1 MKAIVIGA
9 GIGGLSAAVALK
21 QSGIDCDV
29 YEAVKEIKP
38 VGAAISVWPNGVK
51 CMAHLGMGDIM
62 ETFGGPLRRM
72 AYRDFRSGEN
82 MTQFSLAPLI
92 ERTGSRPCPV
102 SRAELQREMLDYW
115 GRDSVQF
122 GKRVTRCE
130 EDADGVTVW
139 FTDGSHSALR
149 PWVLGF
155 TPQRRYAGY
164 VNWNGLVEIDE
175 ALAPGDQ
182 WTTFVGEGKRV
193 SLMPVSAG
201 RFYFFFD
208 VPLPAGL
215 AEDRDTLR
223 ADLSRYFAGWA
234 PPVQKLIAALDPQ
247 TTNRIEIHDIEPFS
261 RLVRGRVALLG
272 DAGHSTTPDIGQGG
286 CAAMERESLT
296 RQAGYAGILARLADV
311 VAALI
316 VRGWV
321 ACGCGN
327 ATGWVQVLR
336 DPRLA
341 KAIYAM
347 HQRPGVNWKV
357 EDLAREAGLSRSLF
371 AERFLAATG
380 TTPARYLTELRMRL
394 AVQYITHEGQALEKV
409 AFSLGYQSLAAFSR
423 AFKRITGQPPG
434 ALRATAR

>member
-1 MKAIVIGA
+1 
-9 GIGGLSAAVALK
+9 
-21 QSGIDCDV
+21 
-29 YEAVKEIKP
+29 
-38 VGAAISVWPNGVK
+38 
-51 CMAHLGMGDIM
+51 
-62 ETFGGPLRRM
+62 
-72 AYRDFRSGEN
+72 
-82 MTQFSLAPLI
+82 
-92 ERTGSRPCPV
+92 
-102 SRAELQREMLDYW
+102 
-115 GRDSVQF
+115 
-122 GKRVTRCE
+122 
-130 EDADGVTVW
+130 
-139 FTDGSHSALR
+139 ALR

-286 CAAMERESLT
+286 CAAMEDAVVLGAVFRQT
-296 RQAGYAGILARLADV
+296 RDIA
-311 VAALI
+311 AALREYEAQRCDR
-316 VRGWV
+316 VRDL
-321 ACGCGN
+321 
-327 ATGWVQVLR
+327 VL
-336 DPRLA
+336 
-341 KAIYAM
+341 KARKRCDITHGKDM
-347 HQRPGVNWKV
+347 Q
-357 EDLAREAGLSRSLF
+357 
-371 AERFLAATG
+371 
-380 TTPARYLTELRMRL
+380 LTEAWYQELREETGERIINGMCDTIL
-394 AVQYITHEGQALEKV
+394 SGP
-409 AFSLGYQSLAAFSR
+409 LG
-423 AFKRITGQPPG
+423 
-434 ALRATAR
+434 

>member
-102 SRAELQREMLDYW
+102 SRAELQREMLDFW
-115 GRDSVQF
+115 GRESVQF

-139 FTDGSHSALR
+139 FTDGSSASGDLLIAADGSHSALR

-234 PPVQKLIAALDPQ
+234 PPVQQLIATLDPQ

-272 DAGHSTTPDIGQGG
+272 DAGHSTTPDIGQEAARRWKMRWCWAPFSARPTILRPP
-286 CAAMERESLT
+286 CAST
-296 RQAGYAGILARLADV
+296 R
-311 VAALI
+311 
-316 VRGWV
+316 
-321 ACGCGN
+321 
-327 ATGWVQVLR
+327 
-336 DPRLA
+336 P
-341 KAIYAM
+341 
-347 HQRPGVNWKV
+347 
-357 EDLAREAGLSRSLF
+357 S
-371 AERFLAATG
+371 AATG
-380 TTPARYLTELRMRL
+380 FVTWC
-394 AVQYITHEGQALEKV
+394 
-409 AFSLGYQSLAAFSR
+409 
-423 AFKRITGQPPG
+423 
-434 ALRATAR
+434 